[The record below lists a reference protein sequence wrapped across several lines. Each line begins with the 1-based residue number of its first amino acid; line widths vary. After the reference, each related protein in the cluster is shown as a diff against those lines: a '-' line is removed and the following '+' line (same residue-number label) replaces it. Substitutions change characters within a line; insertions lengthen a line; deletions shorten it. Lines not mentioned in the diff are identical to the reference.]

1 MDTTKYI
8 PKTKC
13 ADLRNRFKLFC
24 NSEEYIFRKKQSAFC
39 TVARNVLQYMVEH
52 DKFTEDNVT
61 MLVHLFKVNPSEEYI
76 KEKLR
81 SISDTPSDYKKLYT
95 LFEKCEY
102 RGFTAVGRT
111 KVFITNKNAKV
122 VGEFISKIFKDKT
135 KEEIKETVNDFDS
148 KNVMYCTTGI
158 YSPWLHY
165 IHPSICPIA
174 NGQIDGLLSYLEIP
188 KSQKKNYPYM
198 IDVMTEVK
206 EVVNAEDFSI
216 LDAFIYSTNFFNI
229 KTMKNY
235 EYIDF
240 LNSNY
245 NIVFT
250 GAPGMGKTYL
260 AKQIACEIVIGKK
273 DLDNLTVKEKEIY
286 DEHVGFVQFHPS
298 YDYTDFVE
306 GLRPITD
313 SNGSIGF
320 ERRDGI
326 FKEFCKRAIINKK
339 ESTFFSQYN
348 KLCDD
353 IRNNNEYTL
362 TLKSG
367 KESTPLSV
375 TTNNTIKWKCQGTDN
390 KDVNAVTCERLIK
403 LYSKYNSIEE
413 IDNLTNIDS
422 VIRNV
427 IGGCNSTYYWAVL
440 REVVK
445 RIKQVKKDYVFII
458 DEINRGEISKIF
470 GELFFSIDPGYRGNK
485 GKVKTQYQNMIEEG
499 DVFADGFYVPDNVY
513 IFGTMN
519 DIDRSVESMDFAMR
533 RRFTWIEINADSRK
547 DMLDCLGEYAQEAKE
562 SMEELNKVIAQTPE
576 LGKAYEI
583 GPAYF
588 LKLKN
593 HNYDFDSLWEMN
605 LEPLLKEYVRG
616 NRNGKEIIENC
627 KNAYNLKN

>member
-8 PKTKC
+8 PITKC
-13 ADLRNRFKLFC
+13 AELRNRFKLFC

-320 ERRDGI
+320 ERRDGV

>member
-13 ADLRNRFKLFC
+13 AELRNRFKLFC

>member
-8 PKTKC
+8 PITKC
-13 ADLRNRFKLFC
+13 AELRNRFKLFC

-81 SISDTPSDYKKLYT
+81 SISDTPSDYNMLWT

>member
-1 MDTTKYI
+1 MDTIKYI
-8 PKTKC
+8 PKTKF
-13 ADLRNRFKLFC
+13 AELKNMFKAFC
-24 NSEEYIFRKKQSAFC
+24 NTEEYIFRKKQSDFC
-39 TVARNVLQYMVEH
+39 IVARNVLQYMVEH

-485 GKVKTQYQNMIEEG
+485 GKVKTQYQNMSEEG

>member
-8 PKTKC
+8 PITKC
-13 ADLRNRFKLFC
+13 AELRNRFKLFC